1 MSAVTRFKPT
11 PMQLVAL
18 AFGPVALALG
28 VYGVF
33 RLIGVAVAIWQ
44 LWLLFFAVVAAFVV
58 TASLRGGDDRLPRS
72 RVVKPQVA
80 DRRPFAAAVRWEDR
94 LGWSDTDAE
103 RFDNTVRK
111 RIVPVV
117 AERLWLAH
125 RVDFHADPD
134 RARALL
140 PEQLFGLVTRP
151 VTAPLTESE
160 MDVIVSQIEAI

>member
-33 RLIGVAVAIWQ
+33 RLVGVAVAIWQ
-44 LWLLFFAVVAAFVV
+44 LWLLFFAIFAAFVV

-103 RFDNTVRK
+103 RFNNTVRK

-140 PEQLFGLVTRP
+140 PEQLFGLVTAP
-151 VTAPLTESE
+151 VSAPLTESE